1 MKQLS
6 VRIGL
11 GVILCGLLASP
22 ATAALITFTYNF
34 TGDVDHVH
42 SQLTSSFSPSSSPT
56 AMSGFVTLNTVD
68 TNALNTKVGNYTVT
82 NFSVTI
88 GSYTATMG
96 TSGQVIIRDGLPGLD
111 RVNGTVNAPNGPIV
125 NFLAPRLFDVQLR
138 GPANT
143 FTSDT
148 LPTTAPSISDF
159 TNFNRWRLVFG
170 PGEGKVVRGT
180 LTSLTAVPLPAAVVL
195 FGAGL
200 VALASLGAGSW
211 RQRKSSSIA

>member
-6 VRIGL
+6 MRIGL
-11 GVILCGLLASP
+11 GIVLYGLLASP
-22 ATAALITFTYNF
+22 AMAALITYNF
-34 TGDVDHVH
+34 TGNVGHVQ
-42 SQLTSSFSPSSSPT
+42 SQLTSSFSTNSSPT
-56 AMSGFVTLNTVD
+56 AMSGFVTINATD

-82 NFSVTI
+82 DFKVTI

-96 TSGQVIIRDGLPGLD
+96 TSGLVQIIDGPPGRD
-111 RVNGTVNAPNGPIV
+111 RVIGTINAPNGSNV

-143 FTSDT
+143 FTGDT
-148 LPTTAPSISDF
+148 LPTTAPSISAF

-200 VALASLGAGSW
+200 VALAGLGAGSR
-211 RQRKSSSIA
+211 RQRKTNITA

>member
-1 MKQLS
+1 MKQIG

-22 ATAALITFTYNF
+22 ATAALITYNF
-34 TGDVDHVH
+34 TGDVTHVH
-42 SQLTSSFSPSSSPT
+42 SQLTSSFSTNPSPS

-68 TNALNTKVGNYTVT
+68 TNVLDTKVGNYTVT

-96 TSGQVIIRDGLPGLD
+96 TSGLVEIKDGTPGLD
-111 RVNGTVNAPNGPIV
+111 RVIGTINSPNGPNV

-138 GPANT
+138 GPAGT
-143 FTSDT
+143 FSGDA
-148 LPTTAPSISDF
+148 LPTTAPSISSF
-159 TNFNRWRLVFG
+159 TNFNRWRLIFG
-170 PGEGKVVRGT
+170 PEGNGKVVRGT
-180 LTSLTAVPLPAAVVL
+180 ITSLTAVPLPTAVLL

-200 VALASLGAGSW
+200 VALAGLGAGSR
-211 RQRKSSSIA
+211 RQRKNSLA

>member
-1 MKQLS
+1 MKQS
-6 VRIGL
+6 GMRIGL

-22 ATAALITFTYNF
+22 ATAALITYNF

-42 SQLTSSFSPSSSPT
+42 SQLTSSFSTSSSPT
-56 AMSGFVTLNTVD
+56 AMSGFVTVNTVD
-68 TNALNTKVGNYTVT
+68 TNLNTKVGNYTVT
-82 NFSVTI
+82 NFQVTI
-88 GSYTATMG
+88 GGYTATMG
-96 TSGQVIIRDGLPGLD
+96 TSGLVEIKDGTPGLD
-111 RVNGTVNAPNGPIV
+111 RVIGTINSPNGANV

-143 FTSDT
+143 FSGDS

-159 TNFNRWRLVFG
+159 TTLNRWRLVFG
-170 PGEGKVVRGT
+170 PGNGKVVRGT

-200 VALASLGAGSW
+200 VALAGLGAGSW
-211 RQRKSSSIA
+211 RQRKLSTLA

>member
-6 VRIGL
+6 ARIGL
-11 GVILCGLLASP
+11 GVVLCGLLASP
-22 ATAALITFTYNF
+22 ATAALITYNF

-42 SQLTSSFSPSSSPT
+42 SQLTSSFSTSSSPT
-56 AMSGFVTLNTVD
+56 AMTGFVTVNTAD
-68 TNALNTKVGNYTVT
+68 TNLNTKVGNYTVT
-82 NFSVTI
+82 NFNVTI
-88 GSYTATMG
+88 GGYTATMG
-96 TSGQVIIRDGLPGLD
+96 TSGLVEIKDGTPGLD
-111 RVNGTVNAPNGPIV
+111 RVTGTINAPNGPIV

-143 FTSDT
+143 FSGDA
-148 LPTTAPSISDF
+148 LPTTAPSISAF

-200 VALASLGAGSW
+200 VALAGLGAGRA
-211 RQRKSSSIA
+211 RQQKSGIIA